1 MIDSYKI
8 VLLILKRQIYF
19 VERPSFQFDYVVKDR
34 QEKYLEKIVVL
45 LSKVHLCSWVISI
58 LKLLVK
64 SLLWGCQYLRE
75 WLYLFIFL
83 FHTFQLYFGL
93 QTFNNMGKVI
103 GFQHKTKDAFLSKKK
118 LRKKIPCDPPRIC
131 KEVFRG
137 PFICFSSSFKV
148 FWIYDDVSEW

>member
-64 SLLWGCQYLRE
+64 SLLWGCQYLWE

-103 GFQHKTKDAFLSKKK
+103 GFQHKTKDAFLEKKNSE
-118 LRKKIPCDPPRIC
+118 KKNTVWAI
-131 KEVFRG
+131 KNLQRG
-137 PFICFSSSFKV
+137 FEGSFYM
-148 FWIYDDVSEW
+148 F